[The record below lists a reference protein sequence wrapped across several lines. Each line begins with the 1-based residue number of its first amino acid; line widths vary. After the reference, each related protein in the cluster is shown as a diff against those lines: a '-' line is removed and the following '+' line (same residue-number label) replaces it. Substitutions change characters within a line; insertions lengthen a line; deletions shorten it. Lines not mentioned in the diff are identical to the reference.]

1 MKKSFLIKS
10 FAIFSLLLVVTA
22 CSKYEEGSKF
32 TVLTKTARMV
42 NTWTLTGSSYNGNAQ
57 TLVGTQSWKLEKD
70 GTATYNATSGSFT
83 FSDIGKW
90 AFTSDKASIII
101 TDSSGDSETLE
112 IVQLKNKDLKLRQT
126 DSNGN
131 VTLTTYSGE

>member
-10 FAIFSLLLVVTA
+10 FAVLSLLLVVTA

-32 TVLTKTARMV
+32 TVLTKTQRMV
-42 NTWTLTGSSYNGNAQ
+42 NTWTLTSVTYNGDAQ
-57 TLVGTQSWKLEKD
+57 TIQGTHKWKLEKD
-70 GTATYNATSGSFT
+70 GNATYSYVSGSFT

-101 TDSSGDSETLE
+101 TDSANDSETYE
-112 IVQLKNKDLKLRQT
+112 IVQLKNKDLKLRQV
-126 DSNGN
+126 DGN
-131 VTLTTYSGE
+131 NTTISSYTGL